1 MRFRKSFALGLSV
14 AAALAACK
22 SPGPGTRRF
31 VDFEKDSVDS
41 PPAAFDSW
49 RTGRGPYGEWLVQ
62 QAPDAPS
69 GKNVLAQMSKD
80 PTDKRFPMAI
90 LRDAPAGD
98 VRIRAKV
105 KPVSGDVDRAAGLV
119 VRWTDVDNYYI
130 TRANALEG
138 NIRLYHFAGGLRT
151 QIGNWDGAVTDGAWH
166 DYAFEVVGD
175 RLKVSWD
182 GKVVIDLVDTTI
194 AAPGRVGLWTKAD
207 SVTAFDDV
215 EVTRL

>member
-1 MRFRKSFALGLSV
+1 MPIRPSFALTLV
-14 AAALAACK
+14 AVLALGACK
-22 SPGPGTRRF
+22 SPGPGSRRSF
-31 VDFEKDSVDS
+31 DFERDSADS
-41 PPAAFDSW
+41 PPSAFESW
-49 RTGRGPYGEWLVQ
+49 RTGRGPYGEWLVMLD
-62 QAPDAPS
+62 ATAPS
-69 GKNVLAQMSKD
+69 GKQVLAQLSRD
-80 PTDKRFPMAI
+80 PTDKRFPTAI

-105 KPVSGDVDRAAGLV
+105 KPVSGDVDRAAGLI
-119 VRWTDVDNYYI
+119 VRWMDDANYYV

-138 NIRLYHFAGGLRT
+138 NVRLYHFTGGQRI
-151 QIGNWDGAVTDGAWH
+151 QIGNWDGPVTAGAWH
-166 DYAFEVVGD
+166 DYSLEVKGD

-182 GKVVIDLVDTTI
+182 GQVVIDLVDTTI